1 MTIPNN
7 LAKYFDHT
15 NLKADCREKE
25 IKKLCAEA
33 KEHGFYSVCVNPA
46 WVKSCARWLKE
57 SGVKVCTVIGFP
69 LGANRNLIKAS
80 EIKRAIADG
89 AEEVDMVINISK
101 LKDKKISYI
110 KDELTRCKK
119 AAGDKVLKV
128 IIETCFLTDAEKETA
143 VKLCVDAG
151 CDFVKTSTGFGSG
164 GATVEDIQLMK
175 RIGGSSIR
183 IKASGGIKTLE
194 STLNLIEA
202 GANRI
207 GSSGSVTIL
216 KEALKI

>member
-15 NLKADCREKE
+15 NLKADCRERD

-33 KEHGFYSVCVNPA
+33 KAHGFFSVCVNPA
-46 WVKSCARWLKE
+46 WVKNCVRWLKD

-69 LGANRNLIKAS
+69 LGANRNTIKAS
-80 EIKRAIADG
+80 EIKKAIADG

-101 LKDKKISYI
+101 LKDKRLPYI
-110 KDELTRCKK
+110 RNELIRCKK
-119 AAGDKVLKV
+119 ASGDKVLKV
-128 IIETCFLTDAEKETA
+128 IIETCFLTDTEKETA
-143 VKLCVDAG
+143 VKLCIEAG

-194 STLNLIEA
+194 TALNLIHS
-202 GANRI
+202 GADRI
-207 GSSGSVTIL
+207 GSSNSVAIL
-216 KEALKI
+216 TEAVK